1 VSVSACPGPN
11 SRFKRLR
18 YGGICVSC
26 GSRIAREETGWHDPD
41 VKKVTCKACW
51 NEDAP
56 LIQPEAKAVRNVVGG
71 SSTLKWS
78 EQGHRRNR
86 RKGAAGEYVMD
97 RHLHRELQNGE
108 IILNDCQIPNGRGN
122 IDHIVVA
129 SSGVWVIDTKNWAG
143 TIEYRNVGGITRGHD
158 RLLVD
163 QEDRT
168 HLVDDIYA
176 QVIPIASLIGD
187 HSIPIHPAIVFIN
200 GSWSAGVLR
209 ILANRPYKH
218 LGVWI
223 TWPKALSAK
232 IVKQGPL
239 LPEMVDKI
247 GAQLRQEL
255 ASM

>member
-18 YGGICVSC
+18 YGGICISC
-26 GSRIAREETGWHDPD
+26 GSKIEPEETGWHDPD
-41 VKKVTCKACW
+41 VKKVTCKECW
-51 NEDAP
+51 GEHDP
-56 LIQPEAKAVRNVVGG
+56 LIQSETKTACDVVGG

-97 RHLHRELQNGE
+97 RHLHRELQSGE

-129 SSGVWVIDTKNWAG
+129 SSGVWVIDTKYWAG
-143 TIEYRNVGGITRGHD
+143 RIEYKSVGGMTGIND

-163 QEDRT
+163 GEDRT
-168 HLVDDIYA
+168 HRVDEIYA

-187 HSIPIHPAIVFIN
+187 
-200 GSWSAGVLR
+200 R
-209 ILANRPYKH
+209 
-218 LGVWI
+218 
-223 TWPKALSAK
+223 
-232 IVKQGPL
+232 
-239 LPEMVDKI
+239 
-247 GAQLRQEL
+247 
-255 ASM
+255 